1 LYYKGRKG
9 IPMDRFEGW
18 FQTLNQKL
26 EKIDVD
32 LLGIRG
38 ELGDIREFIE
48 HHQTDIRLRK
58 LAIERVD
65 DKIESLRKHS

>member
-1 LYYKGRKG
+1 MERL
-9 IPMDRFEGW
+9 ENW
-18 FQTLNQKL
+18 FLTLNQKL

-32 LLGIRG
+32 LMGIRG

-48 HHQTDIRLRK
+48 HHQTDIRICK

-65 DKIESLRKHS
+65 DKVESLRKHS